1 MSRRGNSLLPFAG
14 LAALVSLAAGCA
26 LHQVKLNPT
35 TLDPYA
41 FGRLHVEHTTSGATT
56 LLMQVR
62 ALAHPW
68 ELTPPRRV
76 YVVWIAGL
84 TNGAPTE
91 SGILRVGP
99 QLRATLRTTTPLRA
113 FDIFV
118 TAEDQAHPRQPS
130 GPEVLRA
137 SVDGH

>member
-1 MSRRGNSLLPFAG
+1 M
-14 LAALVSLAAGCA
+14 AALVSLAAGCG
-26 LHQVKLNPT
+26 LRQVKLNPT
-35 TLDPYA
+35 TLVPSA
-41 FGRLHVEHTTSGATT
+41 FGRLHVGHTTSGVTT

-62 ALAHPW
+62 ALAYPW

-99 QLRATLRTTTPLRA
+99 QLRATLRTTTLLRA

-118 TAEDQAHPRQPS
+118 TAEDQAHPLEPS